1 MASRK
6 EGAAVVVSPSGRLNG
21 VTAPA
26 LEAKLRD
33 VAMHND
39 GCTVLDCREIVYISS
54 AGLRAI
60 LIGAKVC
67 MKEGGE
73 LVVAALQPECR
84 AVMAASGLLTVVKY
98 HRTVAAALAA
108 GSSVDPEPEQGPGLE
123 IGEWHDGGTAIL
135 SLNGRLDSR
144 GAQVLMATI
153 SASVD
158 SGRTRMMLDCR
169 ESGLCQQRRPAC
181 AADRGQILST
191 ERGEARHRRAGAA
204 MPFGHGDERFSVRH
218 RSPRN
223 PGGGAGGAFLGRRG
237 RQLGRTD
244 LSCRPARV
252 SGRRCLPGSVAFPYG
267 RSQLHFI
274 GEVDGLFF
282 RRLRIVSRSGLED
295 EQPERGQKAAPL
307 RPAWPKRRRS
317 RSWNR
322 KWAQRHM
329 PSWSSGGLQS

>member
-6 EGAAVVVSPSGRLNG
+6 EGVAVVVSPSGRLNG

-108 GSSVDPEPEQGPGLE
+108 GSSVDPAPEQGPGLE

-158 SGRTRMMLDCR
+158 SGRTRMMLDCGNLAYVN
-169 ESGLCQQRRPAC
+169 SAGLRALLIGAKSCQQSGGKLVIVELAPQCRSVMEMS
-181 AADRGQILST
+181 GFLSVIDHRET
-191 ERGEARHRRAGAA
+191 RAEALEAL
-204 MPFGHGDERFSVRH
+204 SW
-218 RSPRN
+218 
-223 PGGGAGGAFLGRRG
+223 AGG
-237 RQLGRTD
+237 D
-244 LSCRPARV
+244 V
-252 SGRRCLPGSVAFPYG
+252 
-267 RSQLHFI
+267 
-274 GEVDGLFF
+274 
-282 RRLRIVSRSGLED
+282 
-295 EQPERGQKAAPL
+295 
-307 RPAWPKRRRS
+307 
-317 RSWNR
+317 N
-322 KWAQRHM
+322 
-329 PSWSSGGLQS
+329 